1 MFQAWEEWDF
11 VTATYFSFITLTTVG
26 FGDYTPDNSMKNA
39 LKQGATFSDWVQMI
53 LCLIYLMFGKSMKWD
68 MYALILLY
76 KGSWIL
82 KTTVEAYLIIFR
94 ISTTQRHTP

>member
-39 LKQGATFSDWVQMI
+39 LKKGAIFSDWVQMI
-53 LCLIYLMFGKSMKWD
+53 LCLIYLMFGKCDCSYIWRQD
-68 MYALILLY
+68 
-76 KGSWIL
+76 
-82 KTTVEAYLIIFR
+82 F
-94 ISTTQRHTP
+94 ISVYTLHPSRTQVWRP

>member
-39 LKQGATFSDWVQMI
+39 LKTGATFSDWVQMI
-53 LCLIYLMFGKSMKWD
+53 LCLTYLMFG
-68 MYALILLY
+68 
-76 KGSWIL
+76 
-82 KTTVEAYLIIFR
+82 E
-94 ISTTQRHTP
+94 

>member
-39 LKQGATFSDWVQMI
+39 LKKGATFSDWAQMI
-53 LCLIYLMFGKSMKWD
+53 LCLIYLMFGKCDCSYIWRQD
-68 MYALILLY
+68 
-76 KGSWIL
+76 
-82 KTTVEAYLIIFR
+82 F
-94 ISTTQRHTP
+94 ISVYTLHPSRTQVWRP